1 MAPLS
6 GAAVSIPWKRSNMVP
21 SRDQPVERSVMLAD
35 RLVLGTVQFGL
46 AYGVSHKDGAVPAD
60 EAGRIL
66 DLAWRSGARTLDTA
80 AAYGE
85 SEQVIGSLAV
95 SAGFGVIT
103 KTLPIRAAAL
113 DEADIAAI
121 EEGFRASLEKL
132 RRRSVDALLIHNVQ
146 NLQGPL
152 GAALWSRLERFRAE
166 GAAAR
171 IGISVYDVSEA
182 EQALERFPIE
192 IVQLPL
198 NVFDQKAVR
207 SGGLERLAARGVIIH
222 ARSVFLQGLLLMDP
236 SDLPANLSQAATVI
250 ERWRADCAR
259 EGVTPVAAALGFVL
273 AQPTVTKLV
282 VGVHSREH
290 LSAYLAALGQ
300 RVALPWASFACDD
313 PAVID
318 PRAWSRIWTQ

>member
-1 MAPLS
+1 
-6 GAAVSIPWKRSNMVP
+6 VIPRN
-21 SRDQPVERSVMLAD
+21 RPVGRPVALAD

-46 AYGVSHKDGAVPAD
+46 AYGVSHKDGAVPAG
-60 EAGRIL
+60 EVGRIL
-66 DLAWRSGARTLDTA
+66 DLAWQSGARTLDTA

-85 SEQVIGSLAV
+85 SEQVIGSLDA

-103 KTLPIRAAAL
+103 KTVPIRAVELGESDVAT
-113 DEADIAAI
+113 I
-121 EEGFRASLEKL
+121 EEGFRTSLEKL
-132 RRRSVDALLIHNVQ
+132 RRRSVDALLVHNVQ
-146 NLQGPL
+146 NLQGPM
-152 GAALWSRLERFRAE
+152 GAALWSRLERMRDE
-166 GAAAR
+166 GAVTR

-207 SGGLERLAARGVIIH
+207 HGGLERLAARGIVIH
-222 ARSVFLQGLLLMDP
+222 ARSVFLQGLLLMEP
-236 SDLPANLSQAATVI
+236 SDLPANVRQAAPMI

-259 EGVTPVAAALGFVL
+259 AGASPLAAALAFVL
-273 AQPTVTKLV
+273 AQPAVAKLV
-282 VGVHSREH
+282 VGVHSRDH

-300 RVALPWASFACDD
+300 SVALPWASLACND

-318 PRAWSRIWTQ
+318 PRAWSRVWTQ